1 VGRLGFAGWFGGPG
15 PRTAPADAV
24 DKLGVPVRAAGAVL
38 WRRAAGPGASG
49 IEVALVHRPKYDD
62 WSLPKGK
69 IEPGEH
75 ATVAAVREVLEE
87 TGFEAVLGRELGVQS
102 YAVKDR
108 LKLVRYWAAEARG
121 GRFAVNRE
129 VDRIAWLPPDEVT
142 TLMTHGRDAKL
153 APELTSGP
161 YATVPVIVLR
171 HCGAV
176 ARGGEWDGDADRPL
190 TAAGRV
196 QAERLA
202 GILAAFGRA
211 AVLSSP
217 SLRCLETVDPYC
229 RATGTAVEVL
239 PALSEDGHA
248 DRASAAGDLIR
259 HLVAD
264 GSPVVVCSHRPVLPA
279 LLGAAGQAA
288 QPGRSRGELLL
299 PGEFV
304 VLHTAG
310 GAVAAADRHAPYPI
324 EG

>member
-1 VGRLGFAGWFGGPG
+1 MGRLGFSGWFGGPRPSAG
-15 PRTAPADAV
+15 TGEAV
-24 DKLGVPVRAAGAVL
+24 DKLRVPVRAAGAVL
-38 WRRAAGPGASG
+38 WRRAEGADASG

-75 ATVAAVREVLEE
+75 AAVAAVREVLEE
-87 TGFEAVLGRELGVQS
+87 TGFGAVLGRELGVQS

-142 TLMTHGRDAKL
+142 TLMTYGRDAKL
-153 APELTSGP
+153 PAELTAAP

-176 ARGGEWDGDADRPL
+176 ARGGEWDGDVDRPL

-196 QAERLA
+196 QAEQLA
-202 GILAAFGRA
+202 GILAAFGPA

-229 RATGTAVEVL
+229 RATGVAVEVV

-248 DRASAAGDLIR
+248 DHASAAGDLMR

-279 LLGAAGQAA
+279 LLAAAGHAQ
-288 QPGRSRGELLL
+288 QPGRARGELLL

-310 GAVAAADRHAPYPI
+310 GTVAAADRHAPYPI